1 MEILKTLLLQ
11 ATNIR
16 SATVLLLDRLF
27 YNPSNGNIS
36 VTLNDLRGH
45 SLLCT
50 FSNAIFWQW
59 NNYLA
64 FDTWY
69 NFSYGSLAGSLGCL
83 ASRGLSAAA
92 DLFVMHVVIVLSHFI
107 CGLFLLYCR
116 CFSIVFGYSYWLNEL

>member
-64 FDTWY
+64 FDT
-69 NFSYGSLAGSLGCL
+69 
-83 ASRGLSAAA
+83 
-92 DLFVMHVVIVLSHFI
+92 
-107 CGLFLLYCR
+107 
-116 CFSIVFGYSYWLNEL
+116 